1 MMARKVCKMQIS
13 FFQRKCFAGRE
24 WNDTWWLRKPLKALV
39 TFNVRF
45 TEKCKSVL
53 EMQLRWHVVHLYLCI
68 FANHR
73 QKLGARDLQ
82 PRAHELGACWSED
95 RTNRFE
101 RNELRKWV
109 NGFILSKICKIEVQP
124 RSLKGFGGEG
134 KNEPVSGKGDDG
146 RLQSGARY
154 EPISFSAKASLSI
167 ISCPPNLLSHGRLH
181 FSGQFSN
188 SVWAFYCILCER
200 TLRQG
205 LIHYFLAKCTFRCAG
220 MCY

>member
-1 MMARKVCKMQIS
+1 MFCREGMEWHSMTSKTFKSTCHFQCEIHWKMQIR
-13 FFQRKCFAGRE
+13 FGDAVEVARG
-24 WNDTWWLRKPLKALV
+24 ALV
-39 TFNVRF
+39 FVHF
-45 TEKCKSVL
+45 CKSPPKIGSP
-53 EMQLRWHVVHLYLCI
+53 W
-68 FANHR
+68 FAT
-73 QKLGARDLQ
+73 KGARAEGLVEVKVELIDL
-82 PRAHELGACWSED
+82 S
-95 RTNRFE
+95 

-109 NGFILSKICKIEVQP
+109 NGFILSKICKSEVQP

-188 SVWAFYCILCER
+188 SVWAFYCILCEK

-205 LIHYFLAKCTFRCAG
+205 PIHYFLAKCTFRCAG
-220 MCY
+220 MCC